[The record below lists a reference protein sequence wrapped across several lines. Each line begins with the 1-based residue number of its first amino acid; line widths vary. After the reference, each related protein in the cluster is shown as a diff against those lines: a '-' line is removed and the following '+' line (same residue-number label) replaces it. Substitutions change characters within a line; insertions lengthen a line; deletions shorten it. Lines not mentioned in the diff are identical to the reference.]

1 MVDLLAMEV
10 FSISYVR
17 DGSRTIVPEKNC
29 PPTLILS
36 LIQTQIITVTGG
48 QFPLGAIVRESL
60 EITNEL
66 NMKAFLLTVEV
77 ELKLLTLLV
86 TFYFYQY

>member
-1 MVDLLAMEV
+1 MEDLWAMDV

-17 DGSRTIVPEKNC
+17 DGSRAIIPEKNC

-36 LIQTQIITVTGG
+36 LILTQILTVTGG
-48 QFPLGAIVRESL
+48 QFPLGAIVREPL

-66 NMKAFLLTVEV
+66 NMKGFLLTVEV

-86 TFYFYQY
+86 TFYF

>member
-86 TFYFYQY
+86 TFYF

>member
-1 MVDLLAMEV
+1 MEDLLAMDV
-10 FSISYVR
+10 FSMSYVR
-17 DGSRTIVPEKNC
+17 DGSRTIIPEKNC

-36 LIQTQIITVTGG
+36 LILTQILTVTGG
-48 QFPLGAIVRESL
+48 QFSLGAIVREPL

-66 NMKAFLLTVEV
+66 NMKGFLLTVEV

-86 TFYFYQY
+86 TFYF

>member
-36 LIQTQIITVTGG
+36 LIQTQIITLTGG